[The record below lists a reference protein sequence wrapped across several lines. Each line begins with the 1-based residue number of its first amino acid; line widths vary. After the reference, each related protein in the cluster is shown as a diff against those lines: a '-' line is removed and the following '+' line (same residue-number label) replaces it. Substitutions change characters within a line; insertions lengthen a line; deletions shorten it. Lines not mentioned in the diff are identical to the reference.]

1 MRATALFCAVAL
13 SFTSLSAV
21 ADVLNEIIIAE
32 VAAVSDRVVAWRRD
46 THANPELSN
55 REFRTF
61 ELFEEHLHDIGIRSE
76 CEGAGARKN

>member
-1 MRATALFCAVAL
+1 MRATAFFCAVAL

-32 VAAVSDRVVAWRRD
+32 AAAVSDRVVAWRRD

-55 REFRTF
+55 GSFALLSSRSITR
-61 ELFEEHLHDIGIRSE
+61 HRHPIRMV
-76 CEGAGARKN
+76 GAGARKT